1 MMEIW
6 MRSIARA
13 GGVETPATVRILDEA
28 PRREARTVRP
38 ALAALL
44 KRLGRGLVRT
54 GNLIS
59 QEADPVLRCG

>member
-13 GGVETPATVRILDEA
+13 GGVEIPATVRILDEA
-28 PRREARTVRP
+28 PRKEDVGIRSAV
-38 ALAALL
+38 AALL

-54 GNLIS
+54 GDLIGRD
-59 QEADPVLRCG
+59 AAPALRCG

>member
-6 MRSIARA
+6 IRSIARA

-28 PRREARTVRP
+28 PRGESRSIRP

-44 KRLGRGLVRT
+44 KRLGRGMVRT
-54 GNLIS
+54 GDLIG
-59 QEADPVLRCG
+59 QDADPVLRCG

>member
-6 MRSIARA
+6 IRSIARA

-28 PRREARTVRP
+28 PRQEKQSVRP

>member
-6 MRSIARA
+6 IRSIARA
-13 GGVETPATVRILDEA
+13 GGVEIPATVRILDEA
-28 PRREARTVRP
+28 PRGEGRSIRP

-54 GNLIS
+54 GDLIG
-59 QEADPVLRCG
+59 QDADPALRCG

>member
-28 PRREARTVRP
+28 PRGKDRSTRT

-44 KRLGRGLVRT
+44 KRLGGALVRS
-54 GNLIS
+54 GDLIGRD
-59 QEADPVLRCG
+59 ADTALRCG